1 MQKITTQYLKN
12 NLFSLSKDDVKD
24 LDVTTEK
31 IKETLSETE
40 LIKYTLSAIDPNISS
55 DDGIFQ
61 LIENHLPDDWTTY
74 YSNDKKTTISRVI
87 VLEALSQ
94 MASKD
99 IEYANLIWLSSRD
112 IVEYYQLG
120 KPEKDIIH
128 SFLKDEL
135 GNIIESHASKN
146 NQVNSINLTV
156 EKFAEEID
164 VELDVEDLKGYL
176 RAAIA
181 QGHEHKG
188 LKNGYWASGNANWAN
203 DFAEIAPK
211 AIQEFVQEAMEKQT
225 ETLNFFNK
233 QLDKLLQDINEQI
246 VSISKQNSFRS
257 QILWWNKSLYSTSQK
272 TTYRKIDDILLP
284 IVTAYD
290 LAQIAPF
297 IYPESVDYLLRETV
311 REAKKEVKTIN
322 LKDWL
327 GQIKTHQANLEKVI
341 KSKATTQDRILL
353 LDFIQEKCVVED
365 MEKRLGIE
373 DAELSL
379 EDLAV
384 WLFHNFQVQNYLGN
398 GEE

>member
-12 NLFSLSKDDVKD
+12 ELFNLSKDDKKD
-24 LDVTTEK
+24 LETTATALK
-31 IKETLSETE
+31 DALTE
-40 LIKYTLSAIDPNISS
+40 SDFTKVILSAINPNISS
-55 DDGIFQ
+55 DDEIFQ
-61 LIENHLPDDWTTY
+61 LIEKHLPEDWTTY
-74 YSNDKKTTISRVI
+74 YSNDKKKTISRVI

-94 MASKD
+94 IASKY
-99 IEYANLIWLSSRD
+99 IEDANLIWLSSRD
-112 IVEYYQLG
+112 IIQYYQLG

-181 QGHEHKG
+181 AGQQYKEVG
-188 LKNGYWASGNANWAN
+188 NRYWANNNAAWAN

-257 QILWWNKSLYSTSQK
+257 QIIWWNKSLYSISQK
-272 TTYRKIDDILLP
+272 TTYRKIDYILLP
-284 IVTAYD
+284 IIIAYD
-290 LAQIAPF
+290 LSQIVPF
-297 IYPESVDYLLRETV
+297 IYPESVDYLLRETIK
-311 REAKKEVKTIN
+311 EAKKEVNTIN
-322 LKDWL
+322 LKEWL
-327 GQIKTHQANLEKVI
+327 GQIKTRQADLEKVI
-341 KSKATTQDRILL
+341 KSKATTYDRILL
-353 LDFIQEKCVVED
+353 LNFIQEQCAVED

-373 DAELSL
+373 DAELTL

-384 WLFHNFQVQNYLGN
+384 WLFHNFQVQNYLDN
-398 GEE
+398 GTK